1 MLRDEIF
8 VLNDEG
14 VWWLWWMF
22 SVALSAGLQ
31 GF

>member
-1 MLRDEIF
+1 M
-8 VLNDEG
+8 NDELMFLKSDGG
-14 VWWLWWMF
+14 VVVVVEV